1 MSYIQLIP
9 NFISFNDKQFSN
21 ELSPIVL
28 VIDEIDILTSEMQQ
42 KKAKSSML
50 SSFETFS
57 NKTFFNEMKDSNDFL
72 LILAILDGIVI

>member
-1 MSYIQLIP
+1 MSYTQLIP

-72 LILAILDGIVI
+72 LILAILD

>member
-1 MSYIQLIP
+1 MSYTQLIP

-28 VIDEIDILTSEMQQ
+28 VIDEIDILTSEMLQ

>member
-1 MSYIQLIP
+1 MSYTQLIP